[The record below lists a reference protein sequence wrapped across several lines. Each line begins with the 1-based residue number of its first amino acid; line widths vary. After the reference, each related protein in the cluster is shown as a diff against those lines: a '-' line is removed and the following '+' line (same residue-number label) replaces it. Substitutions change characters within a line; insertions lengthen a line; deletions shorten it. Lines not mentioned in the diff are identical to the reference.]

1 MRITTKGRK
10 ECIHIPI
17 PICYAMDA
25 VQKRVEPISS
35 LRLCINA
42 AEYSL
47 IGGWGACWSPSSSE
61 PTTKSGST
69 Q

>member
-17 PICYAMDA
+17 PICYDMGA
-25 VQKRVEPISS
+25 VQNKVGPISS

-42 AEYSL
+42 TEYSL
-47 IGGWGACWSPSSSE
+47 IGDWDAC
-61 PTTKSGST
+61 
-69 Q
+69 